1 MDYKTWL
8 GIETTEKVKLMI
20 APKEGCGI
28 MANHIEQLVE
38 KLVLECIEG
47 SDLELVDVEYVR
59 ERDWFLRIY
68 IDKAGGIGVDDCQW
82 LSGLIGEKLD
92 LADFIS
98 DSYYLE
104 VSSPGLDRPLKKPK
118 DFARHAGQKV
128 ELHTF
133 APINGKKSIVGTL
146 KGLEDSNILLDIDGT
161 EVSIPK
167 DKTSQVRLYI
177 EF

>member
-1 MDYKTWL
+1 
-8 GIETTEKVKLMI
+8 
-20 APKEGCGI
+20 
-28 MANHIEQLVE
+28 MANHIEQSVE

-47 SDLELVDVEYVR
+47 SGLELVDVEYVR

-68 IDKAGGIGVDDCQW
+68 IDKAGGIGVEDCQW
-82 LSGLIGEKLD
+82 LSERIGEKLD
-92 LADFIS
+92 EADFIR

-104 VSSPGLDRPLKKPK
+104 VSSPGLDRPLKNLK
-118 DFARHAGQKV
+118 DFVRHAGQKI

-133 APINGKKSIVGTL
+133 APINGKKIIIGTL
-146 KGLEDSNILLDIDGT
+146 KELVNNTIILDIDGT
-161 EVSIPK
+161 EVSVPK

>member
-1 MDYKTWL
+1 MSNQ
-8 GIETTEKVKLMI
+8 IEQAV
-20 APKEGCGI
+20 
-28 MANHIEQLVE
+28 EQLV
-38 KLVLECIEG
+38 LDCIKD

-68 IDKAGGIGVDDCQW
+68 IDKAGGIGVEDCQW
-82 LSGLIGEKLD
+82 LSERIGEKLD
-92 LADFIS
+92 AADFIR

-118 DFARHAGQKV
+118 DFIRYTGQKV

-133 APINGKKSIVGTL
+133 APINGQKTLVGIL
-146 KGLEDSNILLDIDGT
+146 KGLIDNQVVLDIDGT